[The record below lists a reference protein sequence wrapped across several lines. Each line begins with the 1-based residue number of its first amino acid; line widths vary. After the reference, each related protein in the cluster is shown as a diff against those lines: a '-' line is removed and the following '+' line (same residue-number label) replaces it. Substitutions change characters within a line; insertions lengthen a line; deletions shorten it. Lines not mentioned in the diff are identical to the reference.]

1 VPHDSR
7 GVPMLAPWADPL
19 NLQDL
24 NRLRQIATIAARHGF
39 ADLLDRAGV
48 FRLIGRRDP
57 VEQAPD
63 TRAASAARRFRRML
77 EDLGPTFVKLGQ
89 VLSTRADLLPGEF
102 ITELRLLQDS
112 VAPIP
117 LEAVRA
123 QIQSGLGRSPED
135 AFASIEPQ
143 PLAAASIAQVHRATT
158 LAGEPVAVKVQRP
171 GIQAQIASDLQVL
184 RSVARLLE
192 AVVEETG
199 IYSPVG
205 IVEEFDRAIRE
216 ELDFVHE
223 AENVRAF
230 QETHRE
236 RQGIRIPRVYDEL
249 STGTVL
255 TLEYFDGVRLLEAQL
270 GAERR
275 QELARTVLDTAFRQ
289 LFEDGLFHADP
300 HPGNFLLLPDGNI
313 GLIDFGLVGRLT
325 RQMREQL
332 VILIVAVA
340 LKDSD
345 SVARL
350 LYRIGAP
357 DARPNI
363 AAFRNDIDTLLG
375 RHLPRTLGEVNAR
388 HLLGDLL
395 DLAVKY
401 RVRVPREY
409 ALLSRASIS
418 MEGILRQLSPEL
430 DILGVALPYAKELLR
445 DRYDVSDIQGGLL
458 RALLRF
464 QGLAADLPTQLS
476 QILLDLETGRFSV
489 HVRSSEV
496 EKVNTSLRS
505 AAVITFLG
513 LCACGFIVGAFISF
527 SQVPWTV
534 RGYPVLGL
542 LGTAGAAALFGAAFT
557 WYLFGNRFGKISLRR
572 LLPGRSTKKR

>member
-1 VPHDSR
+1 MV
-7 GVPMLAPWADPL
+7 APWADPL

-48 FRLIGRRDP
+48 FRLIGRREQ

-102 ITELRLLQDS
+102 VSELRLLQDS
-112 VAPIP
+112 VTPIP

-123 QIQSGLGRSPED
+123 QIQAGLGRSPEE
-135 AFASIEPQ
+135 AFASIERE

-158 LAGEPVAVKVQRP
+158 LEGDPVVVKVQRP

-184 RSVARLLE
+184 RALAKLLE

-223 AENVRAF
+223 AANVRAF

-236 RQGIRIPRVYDEL
+236 RKGIRIPRVHDSL
-249 STGTVL
+249 SSGTVL
-255 TLEYFDGVRLLEAQL
+255 TLEFFSGVKLLEAQL
-270 GAERR
+270 SPERR
-275 QELARTVLDTAFRQ
+275 TELARVVLDTAFRQ

-300 HPGNFLLLPDGNI
+300 HPGNFLLLPDGDI
-313 GLIDFGLVGRLT
+313 GIVDFGLVGRLS

-357 DARPNI
+357 DARANL
-363 AAFRNDIDTLLG
+363 ADFRSDIDVVLG
-375 RHLPRTLGEVNAR
+375 THLPRTLGEVNAR
-388 HLLGDLL
+388 HLLSDLL

-401 RVRVPREY
+401 RIRVPREY
-409 ALLSRASIS
+409 ALLSRASVS
-418 MEGILRQLSPEL
+418 MEGILRQLSPDL
-430 DILGVALPYAKELLR
+430 DILGVALPYAKELLKG
-445 DRYDVSDIQGGLL
+445 RYDVGDLQGGLL

-476 QILLDLETGRFSV
+476 QILLDLETGRFNV
-489 HVRSSEV
+489 HVRSTTLDQ
-496 EKVNTSLRS
+496 VNSSLRS

-527 SQVPWTV
+527 AQVPWTV

-572 LLPGRSTKKR
+572 LLPGKGRPGR

>member
-1 VPHDSR
+1 
-7 GVPMLAPWADPL
+7 L

-48 FRLIGRRDP
+48 FRLIGRREP

-102 ITELRLLQDS
+102 IAELRLLQDS
-112 VAPIP
+112 VTPIP

-123 QIQSGLGRSPED
+123 QIQSGLGRSPEE

-158 LAGEPVAVKVQRP
+158 LAGEAVVVKVQRP

-184 RSVARLLE
+184 RALAKLLE

-223 AENVRAF
+223 GENVRAF

-236 RQGIRIPRVYDEL
+236 RPGVRIPRVHDEL

-275 QELARTVLDTAFRQ
+275 QELARLVLDTAFRQ

-300 HPGNFLLLPDGNI
+300 HPGNFLLLADGDI

-357 DARPNI
+357 DARANI
-363 AAFRNDIDTLLG
+363 AAFRSDIDTLLG

-572 LLPGRSTKKR
+572 LLPGPKKR

>member
-1 VPHDSR
+1 
-7 GVPMLAPWADPL
+7 M
-19 NLQDL
+19 
-24 NRLRQIATIAARHGF
+24 
-39 ADLLDRAGV
+39 

>member
-1 VPHDSR
+1 V
-7 GVPMLAPWADPL
+7 VAPRADPL
-19 NLQDL
+19 NLHDL

-48 FRLIGRRDP
+48 FRLIGRREP

-63 TRAASAARRFRRML
+63 TRAASVARRFRRML

-102 ITELRLLQDS
+102 VTELRMLQDS
-112 VAPIP
+112 VTPIP

-123 QIQSGLGRSPED
+123 GIQAGLGRSPEE
-135 AFASIEPQ
+135 AFASIDPQ

-158 LAGEPVAVKVQRP
+158 RAGEPVVVKVQRP
-171 GIQAQIASDLQVL
+171 DIQAQVGSDLQVL
-184 RSVARLLE
+184 KSLARLLE

-205 IVEEFDRAIRE
+205 IAEEFDRAIRE

-230 QETHRE
+230 QETHRN
-236 RQGIRIPRVYDEL
+236 RPGIRIPKVHDEL
-249 STGTVL
+249 SSGTVL
-255 TLEYFDGVRLLEAQL
+255 TLEYFGGVRLLEADL
-270 GAERR
+270 DPERR
-275 QELARTVLDTAFRQ
+275 AALAKTVLDTAFRQ

-300 HPGNFLLLPDGNI
+300 HPGNFLLLPDGTI
-313 GLIDFGLVGRLT
+313 GLIDFGLVGRLS

-340 LKDSD
+340 LKDSE

-357 DARPNI
+357 DARANI
-363 AAFRNDIDTLLG
+363 AAFRSDIDGVLA
-375 RHLPRTLGEVNAR
+375 RNLPRTLGEVNAR

-409 ALLSRASIS
+409 ALLSRASVS
-418 MEGILRQLSPEL
+418 MEGILRQLSPDL
-430 DILGVALPYAKELLR
+430 DILGVALPYAKELLKG
-445 DRYDVSDIQGGLL
+445 RYDLGGDLQGGLL

-476 QILLDLETGRFSV
+476 QILLDLETGRFAV
-489 HVRSSEV
+489 NVRSAALD
-496 EKVNTSLRS
+496 KVNASLRA

-513 LCACGFIVGAFISF
+513 FCACGFIVGAFISF
-527 SQVPWTV
+527 AQVPWTV

-572 LLPGRSTKKR
+572 FLPGRGPSAPR